1 VSERLARTTE
11 NNLHKIKE
19 NKIMKTLSPKK
30 PTTSLAIA
38 GIGLL
43 GLLFA
48 TTSLVPTASGQNVS
62 EAPAGF
68 DNQSNGYVNQ
78 AQHDKDRKEFEE
90 QATIEEGLGPVYTA
104 RSCAACHG
112 QPASGGGSQVLHVIA
127 GHQDSSGNFVG
138 ATAELGDGSALPL
151 IQQSGFLSP
160 RSICSDAQLRL
171 PETGQSEPIRSS
183 RIALSGLGDGFVEAI
198 PDLTLVA
205 IAAGQP
211 AQSDGHIAGEFAI
224 APVFDSGQITFAVG
238 RLGWKSGV
246 SSLLTFAALAYLG
259 DLGIT
264 NRLFPNELV
273 SECDTVPDPEDDQG
287 PPGHQGIDALASFLR
302 ATKVPPRDAVL
313 AATADAQAGSVH
325 FNQIGCAICHVST
338 LQTAP
343 VGTVIN
349 GGTLTIPRAL
359 GDKLIHPYTDF
370 LLHDVGTGDGTV
382 NFGAPQS
389 TANKLRTTPLWG
401 VRMRNR
407 LMHDGESRTFTE
419 AILRHQGE
427 ATDVVSH
434 FNNLSDTEKAQL
446 IKFLKSL

>member
-1 VSERLARTTE
+1 
-11 NNLHKIKE
+11 
-19 NKIMKTLSPKK
+19 MKTPFTKK
-30 PTTSLAIA
+30 PSNSTAIA

-43 GLLFA
+43 VLLFA
-48 TTSLVPTASGQNVS
+48 TTSLVPTGAVWGQNAT

-68 DNQSNGYVNQ
+68 DDRSNGYVNQ

-90 QATIEEGLGPVYTA
+90 QATVEKGLGPVYTA

-112 QPASGGGSQVLHVIA
+112 QPVSGGGSQMLHVIA
-127 GHQDSSGNFVG
+127 GHQNSGNFVG
-138 ATAELGDGSALPL
+138 ATAELGDGSAFPL
-151 IQQSGFLSP
+151 VPESGFLSA
-160 RSICSDAQLRL
+160 RSICSDAQMRL
-171 PETGQSEPIRSS
+171 PETGDGEPIRSS

-198 PDLTLVA
+198 PDATLAA

-211 AQSDGHIAGEFAI
+211 GQSDGNIAGEVVI
-224 APVFDSGQITFAVG
+224 APVFDSGNITFAVG
-238 RLGWKSGV
+238 RLGWKSSV

-264 NRLFPNELV
+264 NRLFPNEIV
-273 SECDTVPDPEDDQG
+273 SQCDTVPDPEDGHGQ
-287 PPGHQGIDALASFLR
+287 PGHQGIDALASFLR
-302 ATKVPPRDAVL
+302 ATKAPPRDAVL
-313 AATADAQAGSVH
+313 AATPDAQAGSVH
-325 FNQIGCAICHVST
+325 FNEIGCAICHIPT

-343 VGTVIN
+343 AGTVIN
-349 GGTLTIPRAL
+349 GGTFTIPTSL
-359 GDKLIHPYTDF
+359 GDKLIHPYSDF

-382 NFGAPQS
+382 MFGSPQS

-419 AILRHQGE
+419 AILRHHGE
-427 ATDVVSH
+427 ATEVINQ
-434 FNNLSDTEKAQL
+434 FNTLSDTDRAQL

>member
-1 VSERLARTTE
+1 MITP
-11 NNLHKIKE
+11 
-19 NKIMKTLSPKK
+19 SPKK
-30 PTTSLAIA
+30 PRKSIAIA

-48 TTSLVPTASGQNVS
+48 TTRFVPTGAASGQNVS
-62 EAPAGF
+62 EASAGF
-68 DNQSNGYVNQ
+68 DDQSNGYVNQ
-78 AQHDKDRKEFEE
+78 AQHDKDRNEFEK
-90 QATIEEGLGPVYTA
+90 QATIEDGLGPVYTA
-104 RSCAACHG
+104 RSCTACHG
-112 QPASGGGSQVLHVIA
+112 QPTSGGSSQVLHVIA
-127 GHQDSSGNFVG
+127 GHLDSSGNFVG
-138 ATAELGDGSALPL
+138 ATAELGDGSAFPL
-151 IQQSGFLSP
+151 VQQSGILSP
-160 RSICSDAQLRL
+160 RSICSDAQMRL
-171 PETGQSEPIRSS
+171 PENGQSEPIRSS

-198 PDLTLVA
+198 PDSTLVA

-211 AQSDGHIAGEFAI
+211 AQSDGHIAGEVAI
-224 APVFDSGQITFAVG
+224 APVFDSGHVTFAVG
-238 RLGWKSGV
+238 RFGWKSEA
-246 SSLLTFAALAYLG
+246 SSLLTFSALAYLG

-264 NRLFPNELV
+264 NRLFPNENV
-273 SECDTVPDPEDDQG
+273 PECDTVPDPEDDHGQ
-287 PPGHQGIDALASFLR
+287 PPGHQGIDALADFFR

-325 FNQIGCAICHVST
+325 FNQIGCAICHVPT

-349 GGTLTIPRAL
+349 GGTFTIPSAL
-359 GDKLIHPYTDF
+359 GDKLIHPYSDF

-382 NFGAPQS
+382 MFGAPQS
-389 TANKLRTTPLWG
+389 TANKLRTAPLWG

-407 LMHDGESRTFTE
+407 LIHDGESRTFTE

-427 ATDVVSH
+427 ATDVINQ